1 MMMERPRTRVV
12 EKKTT
17 TTIEPEKQDQFY
29 YRLKNIR
36 ENDRHFGE
44 HEMTRNLPN
53 RGNGKPPR
61 IAICLDRNYG
71 EHEIEVHD
79 WDTTSSEEEYR
90 RI

>member
-1 MMMERPRTRVV
+1 MAMMIMERPRTRVV

-44 HEMTRNLPN
+44 HEMTQVIDP
-53 RGNGKPPR
+53 RGRKPAH
-61 IAICLDRNYG
+61 IA
-71 EHEIEVHD
+71 V
-79 WDTTSSEEEYR
+79 TTSATTTTTANYSWQLLM
-90 RI
+90 